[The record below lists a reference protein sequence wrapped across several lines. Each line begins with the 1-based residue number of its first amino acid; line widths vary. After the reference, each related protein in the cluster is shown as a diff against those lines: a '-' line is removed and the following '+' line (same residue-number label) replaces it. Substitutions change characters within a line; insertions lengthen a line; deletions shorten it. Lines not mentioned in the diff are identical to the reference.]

1 MISTLLLF
9 IFNYEKQMKVPN
21 EFSREKSVRPI
32 NIISPSFPLE
42 KSLTEPKCYFADVI
56 YHNIDYQY
64 ALLF

>member
-1 MISTLLLF
+1 
-9 IFNYEKQMKVPN
+9 MKVPN